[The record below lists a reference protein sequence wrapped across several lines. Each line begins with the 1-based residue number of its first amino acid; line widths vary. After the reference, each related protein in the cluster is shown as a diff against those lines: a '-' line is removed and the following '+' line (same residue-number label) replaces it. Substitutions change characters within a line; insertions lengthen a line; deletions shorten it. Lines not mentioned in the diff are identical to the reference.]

1 MLMGSPISELGE
13 VTVVEEEEGGASIFI
28 ASLEGDSKFSAEDEE
43 FRARREPSLSFWSVI
58 SANKEKRKTISKP

>member
-43 FRARREPSLSFWSVI
+43 FRARREPSLSF
-58 SANKEKRKTISKP
+58 